1 MIQDNPLSNKDEI
14 TNVISTEQKQIDDS
28 NPVEEKN
35 IQNADATI
43 DAYIPTSEVCDTL
56 NMSAPIRM
64 LYDMN
69 KNLKEID
76 RKVRGIDLFVMEQL
90 GYKDMIELCR
100 CFSAE
105 QIDGIAAAITQI
117 SEGKA
122 LILGDMAGSG
132 KGRMIAGVLRYAKVQ
147 GKKPIFI
154 TERPNLYSDIYR
166 DMIAI
171 GLDAGIPIKFRS
183 GEVEKTVEV
192 SREIVISAMKE
203 DIDNDDF
210 DLEGF
215 DGDLLFKK
223 GNKELTEQ
231 AIDAYRAENFPD
243 QVMKV
248 YKYTTNKSYEEDI
261 IGEKR
266 FVPFIINGASSKTE
280 IKDENGNIL
289 YKGLPA
295 AKLNEI
301 LSSKTL
307 GEEYDCVLATYSQFS
322 SMRASKKVE
331 FMMEVAKD
339 NIVCMDESHNS
350 SGASRRGSI
359 LQNIVE
365 GTKGNLFASATYA
378 KRPDNMP
385 IYAIK
390 SNIADADLTSE
401 ELISALTKGGVAMQE
416 IISSQLVAE
425 GQMIRRERSYEGIEI
440 NYMTLDESA
449 EVKEPDFNLKNAHY
463 AIADRFLS
471 VIRDI
476 IKFVQKDVNPIVNV
490 KRQKWIESECGVEL
504 ANQILFGNRDEK
516 DAARAVCQADLYNN
530 NAYQGIFNIINQLF
544 FSINAEAVA
553 TWAIYRMKQGK
564 KPIIALASTME
575 SALDYALEE
584 SEGSKIDVDFS
595 VILKRRLAN
604 ALSYTT
610 ISKEGAPE
618 KNRLDVEE
626 LSGKGQLNY
635 ETILESI
642 ENLLT
647 GITISPIDLIRKRI
661 AEAGFTVEEVTGRTR
676 IVEFDKSEESGYVKN
691 RNIPN
696 ATDVFNNFNNN
707 VIDCLIINQAGATG
721 SSAHSIKTTKVNQ
734 VNYENGIPVV
744 PTSLEN
750 REEVKQ
756 RCMIIL
762 EAERD
767 VNKEVQ
773 KRGRIFRTGMI
784 FNPMYDYIISAIPS
798 QKRLMMMLRK
808 KLRSLDANTSSNQKQ
823 SNEILDV
830 VDFLNEY
837 GDDVVAKYLADN
849 PEINNMIGNPVS
861 YKVIINE
868 NGETEN
874 IPDGSIQDLAHRA
887 TGRVA
892 ILSTEDQEKFY
903 NEVTDMYKAYQ
914 SKLVQ
919 EGRWNLE
926 VDSLDLQ
933 AKTLEKDAISVGN
946 PNKKSLFGGATFLEL
961 CEINNIRKPFTKN
974 YIRNLF
980 AGILSTKD
988 IKGNIVD
995 ISVDEYVTMLHDAI
1009 DSRAKEEY
1017 NHFYPQYIKA
1027 KQREIDGLSKD
1038 KRFTKIKNES
1048 KRAEALRD
1056 ETAHIIELWD
1066 EKIFQLESVYKRAEE
1081 FKEVVSFFKPKTI
1094 ISYRVQKQNF
1104 DGIVIGVKMD
1114 SGKWLSSYG
1123 FSLKIAFP
1131 SSLRQVEL
1139 SFASIQDIKKIM
1151 DSTDDVY
1158 DNRQREVLGKNLF
1171 NDWDDKIKDSISERV
1186 KRYIVTGNIIKAYGI
1201 PDLTKG
1207 QSKLISYSTIDKKV
1221 KKGILLEEGFNPYD
1235 LYVKIPIEA
1244 AKDIVSNS
1252 FGTSKV
1258 LVFGD
1263 DNIININPRVNK
1275 LIIRR
1280 NATKKKSYHIEKNNE
1295 LTQYLDSRWVKWGDY
1310 YEAEIY
1316 NKENAAKIVEVL
1328 YSLGFHMNMY
1338 FQDFKTIAHRYD
1350 VEDRAREE
1358 DAVEEMIRKYNAN
1371 LEAYEKEQN
1380 KPFELAAAADL
1391 KRMQE
1396 MEKELYELR
1405 KEKENNKAMR
1415 ILVDTLNFA
1424 KKYKEK
1430 EMSKMALGGEFG
1442 IGISTI
1448 GDAQEDDSFQFISDA
1463 TEVKEIL
1470 THFDPKFSEIDELT
1484 NEPYSDSIGGLFVK
1498 YKDGDIVY
1506 VLAYEGSIPSI
1517 EKPVLE
1523 VYPTNK
1529 YFN

>member
-1 MIQDNPLSNKDEI
+1 MQDNPISNKDEI
-14 TNVISTEQKQIDDS
+14 VNVISTEQKQIDDS

-64 LYDMN
+64 LFDMN
-69 KNLKEID
+69 KNLKDID

-100 CFSAE
+100 AFSAE

-132 KGRMIAGVLRYAKVQ
+132 KGRMIAGVLRYAKMQ

-192 SREIVISAMKE
+192 SRELVISAMKE

-261 IGEKR
+261 QGKKR

-280 IKDENGNIL
+280 IKDEDGNIL
-289 YKGLPA
+289 YKGLPSV
-295 AKLNEI
+295 KLNEV

-378 KRPDNMP
+378 KRADNMP
-385 IYAIK
+385 IYSIK

-476 IKFVQKDVNPIVNV
+476 IKFVQKDVNPIVHA
-490 KRQKWIESECGVEL
+490 KRQGWIESECGVEL

-530 NAYQGIFNIINQLF
+530 NAYQGIFNIVNQLF

-553 TWAIYRMKQGK
+553 TWAVYRMKQGK

-575 SALDYALEE
+575 SALDYAIEE
-584 SEGSKIDVDFS
+584 STGSKIDVDFS

-610 ISKEGAPE
+610 ISKEGVPE
-618 KNRLDVEE
+618 KNRLDIEE
-626 LSGKGQLNY
+626 LGGKAQLNY
-635 ETILESI
+635 ETIVESI
-642 ENLLT
+642 DSLLT

-676 IVEFDKSEESGYVKN
+676 IVEFDKTEESGYVKN

-750 REEVKQ
+750 TEEVKQ

-784 FNPMYDYIISAIPS
+784 FNPIYDYIISAIPS

-837 GDDVVAKYLADN
+837 GDEVVAKYLANN
-849 PEINNMIGNPVS
+849 PEVNNMIGNPVS
-861 YKVIINE
+861 YETIINE

-874 IPDGSIQDLAHRA
+874 IPSGSIQELAHRA

-914 SKLVQ
+914 SKLIQ

-933 AKTLEKDAISVGN
+933 AKTIEKDAISVGN
-946 PNKKSLFGGATFLEL
+946 PKKKSLFGGATFLEL
-961 CEINNIRKPFTKN
+961 CEINNIRKPFNKN
-974 YIRNLF
+974 YLRNLF

-995 ISVDEYVTMLHDAI
+995 VSIEEYVDMLHDAI
-1009 DSRAKEEY
+1009 DNRAKEEY

-1027 KQREIDGLSKD
+1027 KQREVDGLSKD

-1066 EKIFQLESVYKRAEE
+1066 EKISQLESVYKRAKE

-1094 ISYRVQKQNF
+1094 VSYKVQKQNF

-1139 SFASIQDIKKIM
+1139 SFASIQDIKRIM

-1186 KRYIVTGNIIKAYGI
+1186 KRYIVTGNILKAYGI
-1201 PDLTKG
+1201 PELSSG
-1207 QSKLISYSTIDKKV
+1207 QNKLISYSTIDKKV
-1221 KKGILLEEGFNPYD
+1221 KKGILLEEGFNPYQ
-1235 LYVKIPIEA
+1235 LYVKIPVEA
-1244 AKDIVSNS
+1244 AKDIVGNAL
-1252 FGTSKV
+1252 GTSKV

-1263 DNIININPRVNK
+1263 EDVIKIVPRANK
-1275 LIIRR
+1275 LLLRR
-1280 NATKKKSYHIEKNNE
+1280 EATKKKSYHIDKNNE
-1295 LTQYLDSRWVKWGDY
+1295 LNQYLDSRWTKWGDY
-1310 YEAEIY
+1310 YDADIVG
-1316 NKENAAKIVEVL
+1316 KENTEKIIEIL
-1328 YSLGFHMNMY
+1328 YSLGFPMNMY
-1338 FQDFKTIAHRYD
+1338 FEEFKTIAHRYD
-1350 VEDRAREE
+1350 VQDRAREE

-1371 LEAYEKEQN
+1371 LEEYEKEQN

-1391 KRMQE
+1391 KKMQE

-1430 EMSKMALGGEFG
+1430 EMSKMEFGGEFG
-1442 IGISTI
+1442 FGIKTI
-1448 GDAQEDDSFQFISDA
+1448 GDAQEDGSLQFISDS

-1470 THFDPKFSEIDELT
+1470 THFDPKFSEVDELT

-1498 YKDGDIVY
+1498 YKDGDIVF

>member
-1 MIQDNPLSNKDEI
+1 MQNDLKNTNEI
-14 TNVISTEQKQIDDS
+14 TNVINTEQHQIDDS
-28 NPVEEKN
+28 NPIEEKN

-64 LYDMN
+64 LFDMN
-69 KNLKEID
+69 KNLKDID

-100 CFSAE
+100 AFSAE

-132 KGRMIAGVLRYAKVQ
+132 KGRMIAGVLRYAKMQ

-192 SREIVISAMKE
+192 SRELVISAMKE

-261 IGEKR
+261 QGEKR

-280 IKDENGNIL
+280 IKDEDGNIL
-289 YKGLPA
+289 YKGLPSV
-295 AKLNEI
+295 KLNEV

-378 KRPDNMP
+378 KRADNMP
-385 IYAIK
+385 IYSIK

-476 IKFVQKDVNPIVNV
+476 IKFVQKDVNPIVHA
-490 KRQKWIESECGVEL
+490 KRQGWIESECGVEL
-504 ANQILFGNRDEK
+504 ANQILFGSRDEK

-530 NAYQGIFNIINQLF
+530 NAYQGIFNIVNQLF

-553 TWAIYRMKQGK
+553 TWAVYRMKQGK

-575 SALDYALEE
+575 SALDYAIEE
-584 SEGSKIDVDFS
+584 STGSKIDVDFS

-610 ISKEGAPE
+610 ISKEGVPE
-618 KNRLDVEE
+618 KNRLDIEE
-626 LSGKGQLNY
+626 LGGKAQLNY
-635 ETILESI
+635 ETIVESI
-642 ENLLT
+642 DSLLT

-676 IVEFDKSEESGYVKN
+676 IVEFDKTEESGYVKN

-750 REEVKQ
+750 TEEVKQ

-784 FNPMYDYIISAIPS
+784 FNPIYDYIISAIPS

-837 GDDVVAKYLADN
+837 GDEVVAKYLANN
-849 PEINNMIGNPVS
+849 PEVNNMIGNPVS
-861 YKVIINE
+861 YETIINE

-874 IPDGSIQDLAHRA
+874 IPSGSIQELAHRA

-914 SKLVQ
+914 SKLIQ

-933 AKTLEKDAISVGN
+933 AKTIEKDAISVGN
-946 PNKKSLFGGATFLEL
+946 PKKKSLFGGATFLEL
-961 CEINNIRKPFTKN
+961 CEINNIRKPFNKN
-974 YIRNLF
+974 YLRNLF

-995 ISVDEYVTMLHDAI
+995 VSIEEYVDMLHDAI
-1009 DSRAKEEY
+1009 DNRAKEEY

-1027 KQREIDGLSKD
+1027 KQREVDGLIKD

-1066 EKIFQLESVYKRAEE
+1066 EKISQLESVYKRAEQ

-1094 ISYRVQKQNF
+1094 VSYKVQKQNF

-1139 SFASIQDIKKIM
+1139 SFASIQDIKRIM

-1186 KRYIVTGNIIKAYGI
+1186 KRYIVTGNILKAYGI
-1201 PDLTKG
+1201 PELSSG
-1207 QSKLISYSTIDKKV
+1207 QNKLISYSTIDKKV
-1221 KKGILLEEGFNPYD
+1221 KKGILLEEGFNPYA
-1235 LYVKIPIEA
+1235 LYVKIPVEA
-1244 AKDIVSNS
+1244 AKDIVGNAL
-1252 FGTSKV
+1252 GTSKV

-1263 DNIININPRVNK
+1263 EDVIKIVPRANK
-1275 LIIRR
+1275 LLLRR
-1280 NATKKKSYHIEKNNE
+1280 EATKKKSYHIDKNNE
-1295 LTQYLDSRWVKWGDY
+1295 LNQYLDSRWTKWGDY
-1310 YEAEIY
+1310 YDADIVG
-1316 NKENAAKIVEVL
+1316 KENAEKIIEIL
-1328 YSLGFHMNMY
+1328 YSLGFPMNMY
-1338 FQDFKTIAHRYD
+1338 FEEFKTIAHRYD
-1350 VEDRAREE
+1350 VQDRAREE

-1371 LEAYEKEQN
+1371 LEEYEKEQN

-1391 KRMQE
+1391 KKMQE

-1430 EMSKMALGGEFG
+1430 EMSKMEFGGEFG
-1442 IGISTI
+1442 FGIKTI
-1448 GDAQEDDSFQFISDA
+1448 GDAQEDGSLQFISDS

-1470 THFDPKFSEIDELT
+1470 THFDQKFSEVDELT

-1498 YKDGDIVY
+1498 YKDGDIVF

>member
-1 MIQDNPLSNKDEI
+1 MQDNPISNKDEI
-14 TNVISTEQKQIDDS
+14 VNVISTEQKQIDDS

-64 LYDMN
+64 LFDMN
-69 KNLKEID
+69 KNLKDID

-100 CFSAE
+100 AFSAE

-132 KGRMIAGVLRYAKVQ
+132 KGRMIAGVLRYAKMQ

-192 SREIVISAMKE
+192 SRELVISAMKE

-223 GNKELTEQ
+223 GNKEITEQ

-261 IGEKR
+261 QGKKR

-280 IKDENGNIL
+280 IKDEDGNIL
-289 YKGLPA
+289 YKGLPSV
-295 AKLNEI
+295 KLNEV

-378 KRPDNMP
+378 KRADNMP
-385 IYAIK
+385 IYSIK

-476 IKFVQKDVNPIVNV
+476 IKFVQKDVNPIVHA
-490 KRQKWIESECGVEL
+490 KRQGWIESECGVEL

-530 NAYQGIFNIINQLF
+530 NAYQGIFNIVNQLF

-553 TWAIYRMKQGK
+553 TWAVYRMKQGK

-575 SALDYALEE
+575 SALDYAIEE
-584 SEGSKIDVDFS
+584 STGSKIDVDFS

-610 ISKEGAPE
+610 ISKEGVPE
-618 KNRLDVEE
+618 KNRLDIEE
-626 LSGKGQLNY
+626 LGGKAQLNY
-635 ETILESI
+635 ETIVESI
-642 ENLLT
+642 DSLLT

-676 IVEFDKSEESGYVKN
+676 IVEFDKTEESGYVKN

-750 REEVKQ
+750 TEEVKQ

-784 FNPMYDYIISAIPS
+784 FNPIYDYIISAIPS

-837 GDDVVAKYLADN
+837 GDEVVAKYLANN
-849 PEINNMIGNPVS
+849 PEVNNMIGNPVS
-861 YKVIINE
+861 YETIINE

-874 IPDGSIQDLAHRA
+874 IPSGSIQELAHRA

-914 SKLVQ
+914 SKLIQ

-933 AKTLEKDAISVGN
+933 AKTIEKDAISVGN
-946 PNKKSLFGGATFLEL
+946 PKKKSLFGGATFLEL
-961 CEINNIRKPFTKN
+961 CEINNIRKPFNKN
-974 YIRNLF
+974 YLRNLF

-995 ISVDEYVTMLHDAI
+995 VSIEEYVDMLHDAI
-1009 DSRAKEEY
+1009 DNRAKEEY

-1027 KQREIDGLSKD
+1027 KQREVDGLSKD

-1066 EKIFQLESVYKRAEE
+1066 EKISQLESVYKRAKE

-1094 ISYRVQKQNF
+1094 VSYKVQKQNF

-1139 SFASIQDIKKIM
+1139 SFASIQDIKRIM

-1186 KRYIVTGNIIKAYGI
+1186 KRYIVTGNILKAYGI
-1201 PDLTKG
+1201 PELSSG
-1207 QSKLISYSTIDKKV
+1207 QNKLISYSTIDKKV
-1221 KKGILLEEGFNPYD
+1221 KKGILLEEGFNPYQ
-1235 LYVKIPIEA
+1235 LYVKIPVEA
-1244 AKDIVSNS
+1244 AKDIVGNAL
-1252 FGTSKV
+1252 GTSKV

-1263 DNIININPRVNK
+1263 EDVIKIVPRANK
-1275 LIIRR
+1275 LLLRR
-1280 NATKKKSYHIEKNNE
+1280 EATKKKSYHIDKNNE
-1295 LTQYLDSRWVKWGDY
+1295 LNQYLDSRWTKWGDY
-1310 YEAEIY
+1310 YDADIVG
-1316 NKENAAKIVEVL
+1316 KENTEKIIEIL
-1328 YSLGFHMNMY
+1328 YSLGFPMNMY
-1338 FQDFKTIAHRYD
+1338 FEEFKTIAHRYD
-1350 VEDRAREE
+1350 VQDRAREE

-1371 LEAYEKEQN
+1371 LEEYEKEQN

-1391 KRMQE
+1391 KKMQE

-1430 EMSKMALGGEFG
+1430 EMSKMEFGGEFG
-1442 IGISTI
+1442 FGIKTI
-1448 GDAQEDDSFQFISDA
+1448 GDAQEDGSLQFISDS

-1470 THFDPKFSEIDELT
+1470 THFDSKFSEVDELT

-1498 YKDGDIVY
+1498 YKDGDIVF

>member
-1 MIQDNPLSNKDEI
+1 MQDNPISNKDEI
-14 TNVISTEQKQIDDS
+14 VNVISTEQKQIDDS

-64 LYDMN
+64 LFDMN
-69 KNLKEID
+69 KNLKDID

-100 CFSAE
+100 AFSAE

-132 KGRMIAGVLRYAKVQ
+132 KGRMIAGVLRYAKMQ

-192 SREIVISAMKE
+192 SRELVISAMKE

-223 GNKELTEQ
+223 GNKEITEQ

-261 IGEKR
+261 QGKKR

-280 IKDENGNIL
+280 IKDEDGNIL
-289 YKGLPA
+289 YKGLPSV
-295 AKLNEI
+295 KLNEV

-378 KRPDNMP
+378 KRADNMP
-385 IYAIK
+385 IYSIK

-476 IKFVQKDVNPIVNV
+476 IKFVQKDVNPIVHA
-490 KRQKWIESECGVEL
+490 KRQGWIESECGVEL

-530 NAYQGIFNIINQLF
+530 NAYQGIFNIVNQLF

-553 TWAIYRMKQGK
+553 TWAVYRMKQGK

-575 SALDYALEE
+575 SALDYAIEE
-584 SEGSKIDVDFS
+584 STGSKIDVDFS

-610 ISKEGAPE
+610 ISKEGVPE
-618 KNRLDVEE
+618 KNRLDIEE
-626 LSGKGQLNY
+626 LGGKAQLNY
-635 ETILESI
+635 ETIVESI
-642 ENLLT
+642 DSLLT

-676 IVEFDKSEESGYVKN
+676 IVEFDKTEESGYVKN

-750 REEVKQ
+750 TEEVKQ

-784 FNPMYDYIISAIPS
+784 FNPIYDYIISAIPS

-837 GDDVVAKYLADN
+837 GDEVVAKYLANN
-849 PEINNMIGNPVS
+849 PEVNNMIGNPVS
-861 YKVIINE
+861 YETIINE

-874 IPDGSIQDLAHRA
+874 IPSGSIQELAHRA

-914 SKLVQ
+914 SKLIQ

-933 AKTLEKDAISVGN
+933 AKTIEKDAISVGN
-946 PNKKSLFGGATFLEL
+946 PKKKSLFGGATFLEL
-961 CEINNIRKPFTKN
+961 CEINNIRKPFNKN
-974 YIRNLF
+974 YLRNLF

-995 ISVDEYVTMLHDAI
+995 VSIEEYVDMLHDAI
-1009 DSRAKEEY
+1009 DNRAKEEY

-1027 KQREIDGLSKD
+1027 KQREVDGLSKD

-1066 EKIFQLESVYKRAEE
+1066 EKISQLESVYKRAKE

-1094 ISYRVQKQNF
+1094 VSYKVQKQNF

-1139 SFASIQDIKKIM
+1139 SFASIQDIKRIM

-1186 KRYIVTGNIIKAYGI
+1186 KRYIVTGNILKAYGI
-1201 PDLTKG
+1201 PELSSG
-1207 QSKLISYSTIDKKV
+1207 QNKLISYSTIDKKV
-1221 KKGILLEEGFNPYD
+1221 KKGILLEEGFNPYQ
-1235 LYVKIPIEA
+1235 LYVKIPVEA
-1244 AKDIVSNS
+1244 AKDIVGNAL
-1252 FGTSKV
+1252 GTSKV

-1263 DNIININPRVNK
+1263 EDVIKIVPRANK
-1275 LIIRR
+1275 LLLRR
-1280 NATKKKSYHIEKNNE
+1280 EATKKKSYHIDKNNE
-1295 LTQYLDSRWVKWGDY
+1295 LNQYLDSRWTKWGDY
-1310 YEAEIY
+1310 YDADIVG
-1316 NKENAAKIVEVL
+1316 KENTEKIIEIL
-1328 YSLGFHMNMY
+1328 YSLGFPMNMY
-1338 FQDFKTIAHRYD
+1338 FEEFKTIAHRYD
-1350 VEDRAREE
+1350 VQDRAREE

-1371 LEAYEKEQN
+1371 LEEYEKEQN

-1391 KRMQE
+1391 KKMQE

-1430 EMSKMALGGEFG
+1430 EMSKMEFGGEFG
-1442 IGISTI
+1442 FGIKTI
-1448 GDAQEDDSFQFISDA
+1448 GDAQEDGSLQFISDS

-1470 THFDPKFSEIDELT
+1470 THFDPKFSEVDELT

-1498 YKDGDIVY
+1498 YKDGDIVF

>member
-1 MIQDNPLSNKDEI
+1 MQDNPISNKDEI
-14 TNVISTEQKQIDDS
+14 VNVISTEQKQIDDS

-64 LYDMN
+64 LFDMN
-69 KNLKEID
+69 KNLKDID

-100 CFSAE
+100 AFSAE

-132 KGRMIAGVLRYAKVQ
+132 KGRMIAGVLRYAKMQ

-192 SREIVISAMKE
+192 SRELVISAMKE

-261 IGEKR
+261 QGEKR

-280 IKDENGNIL
+280 IKDEDGNIL
-289 YKGLPA
+289 YKGLPSV
-295 AKLNEI
+295 KLNEV

-378 KRPDNMP
+378 KRADNMP
-385 IYAIK
+385 IYSIK

-476 IKFVQKDVNPIVNV
+476 IKFVQKDVNPIVHA
-490 KRQKWIESECGVEL
+490 KRQGWIESECGVEL

-530 NAYQGIFNIINQLF
+530 NAYQGIFNIVNQLF

-553 TWAIYRMKQGK
+553 TWAVYRMKQGK

-575 SALDYALEE
+575 SALDYAIEE
-584 SEGSKIDVDFS
+584 STGSKIDVDFS

-610 ISKEGAPE
+610 ISKEGVPE
-618 KNRLDVEE
+618 KNRLDIEE
-626 LSGKGQLNY
+626 LGGKAQLNY
-635 ETILESI
+635 ETIVESI
-642 ENLLT
+642 DSLLT

-676 IVEFDKSEESGYVKN
+676 IVEFDKTEESGYVKN

-750 REEVKQ
+750 TEEVKQ

-784 FNPMYDYIISAIPS
+784 FNPIYDYIISAIPS

-837 GDDVVAKYLADN
+837 GDEVVAKYLANN
-849 PEINNMIGNPVS
+849 PEVNNMIGNPVS
-861 YKVIINE
+861 YETIINE

-874 IPDGSIQDLAHRA
+874 IPSGSIQELAHRA

-914 SKLVQ
+914 SKLIQ

-933 AKTLEKDAISVGN
+933 AKTIEKDAISVGN
-946 PNKKSLFGGATFLEL
+946 PKKKSLFGGATFLEL
-961 CEINNIRKPFTKN
+961 CEINNIRKPFNKN
-974 YIRNLF
+974 YLRNLF

-995 ISVDEYVTMLHDAI
+995 VSIEEYVDMLHDAI
-1009 DSRAKEEY
+1009 DNRAKEEY

-1027 KQREIDGLSKD
+1027 KQREVDGLSKD

-1066 EKIFQLESVYKRAEE
+1066 EKISQLESVYKRAKE

-1094 ISYRVQKQNF
+1094 VSYKVQKQNF

-1139 SFASIQDIKKIM
+1139 SFASIQDIKRIM

-1186 KRYIVTGNIIKAYGI
+1186 KRYIVTGNILKAYGI
-1201 PDLTKG
+1201 PELSSG
-1207 QSKLISYSTIDKKV
+1207 QNKLISYSTIDKKV
-1221 KKGILLEEGFNPYD
+1221 KKGILLEEGFNPYQ
-1235 LYVKIPIEA
+1235 LYVKIPVEA
-1244 AKDIVSNS
+1244 AKDIVGNAL
-1252 FGTSKV
+1252 GTSKV

-1263 DNIININPRVNK
+1263 EDVIKIVPRANK
-1275 LIIRR
+1275 LLLRR
-1280 NATKKKSYHIEKNNE
+1280 EATKKKSYHIDKNNE
-1295 LTQYLDSRWVKWGDY
+1295 LNQYLDSRWTKWGDY
-1310 YEAEIY
+1310 YDADIVG
-1316 NKENAAKIVEVL
+1316 KENTEKIIEIL
-1328 YSLGFHMNMY
+1328 YSLGFPMNMY
-1338 FQDFKTIAHRYD
+1338 FEEFKTIAHRYD
-1350 VEDRAREE
+1350 VQDRAREE

-1371 LEAYEKEQN
+1371 LEEYEKEQN

-1391 KRMQE
+1391 KKMQE

-1430 EMSKMALGGEFG
+1430 EMSKMEFGGEFG
-1442 IGISTI
+1442 FGIKTI
-1448 GDAQEDDSFQFISDA
+1448 GDAQEDGSLQFISDS

-1470 THFDPKFSEIDELT
+1470 THFDPKFSEVDELT

-1498 YKDGDIVY
+1498 YKDGDIVF

>member
-1 MIQDNPLSNKDEI
+1 MQDNPISNKDQI

-64 LYDMN
+64 LFDMN
-69 KNLKEID
+69 KNLKDID

-100 CFSAE
+100 AFSAE

-132 KGRMIAGVLRYAKVQ
+132 KGRMIAGVLRYAKMQ

-192 SREIVISAMKE
+192 SRELVISAMKE

-223 GNKELTEQ
+223 GNKEITEQ

-261 IGEKR
+261 QGKKR

-280 IKDENGNIL
+280 IKDEDGNIL
-289 YKGLPA
+289 YKGLPSV
-295 AKLNEI
+295 KLNEV

-378 KRPDNMP
+378 KRADNMP
-385 IYAIK
+385 IYSIK

-476 IKFVQKDVNPIVNV
+476 IKFVQKDVNPIVHA
-490 KRQKWIESECGVEL
+490 KRQGWIESECGVEL

-530 NAYQGIFNIINQLF
+530 NAYQGIFNIVNQLF

-553 TWAIYRMKQGK
+553 TWAVYRMKQGK

-575 SALDYALEE
+575 SALDYAIEE
-584 SEGSKIDVDFS
+584 STGSKIDVDFS

-610 ISKEGAPE
+610 ISKEGVPE
-618 KNRLDVEE
+618 KNRLDIEE
-626 LSGKGQLNY
+626 LGGKAQLNY
-635 ETILESI
+635 ETIVESI
-642 ENLLT
+642 DSLLT

-676 IVEFDKSEESGYVKN
+676 IVEFDKTEESGYVKN

-750 REEVKQ
+750 TEEVKQ

-784 FNPMYDYIISAIPS
+784 FNPIYDYIISAIPS

-837 GDDVVAKYLADN
+837 GDEVVAKYLANN
-849 PEINNMIGNPVS
+849 PEVNNMIGNPVS
-861 YKVIINE
+861 YETIINE

-874 IPDGSIQDLAHRA
+874 IPSGSIQELAHRA

-914 SKLVQ
+914 SKLIQ

-933 AKTLEKDAISVGN
+933 AKTIEKDAISVGN
-946 PNKKSLFGGATFLEL
+946 PKKKSLFGGATFLEL
-961 CEINNIRKPFTKN
+961 CEINNIRKPFNKN
-974 YIRNLF
+974 YLRNLF

-995 ISVDEYVTMLHDAI
+995 VSIEEYVDMLHDAI
-1009 DSRAKEEY
+1009 DNRAKEEY

-1027 KQREIDGLSKD
+1027 KQREVDGLSKD

-1066 EKIFQLESVYKRAEE
+1066 EKISQLESVYKRAKE

-1094 ISYRVQKQNF
+1094 VSYKVQKQNF

-1139 SFASIQDIKKIM
+1139 SFASIQDIKRIM

-1186 KRYIVTGNIIKAYGI
+1186 KRYIVTGNILKAYGI
-1201 PDLTKG
+1201 PELSSG
-1207 QSKLISYSTIDKKV
+1207 QNKLISYSTIDKKV
-1221 KKGILLEEGFNPYD
+1221 KKGILLEEGFNPYQ
-1235 LYVKIPIEA
+1235 LYVKIPVEA
-1244 AKDIVSNS
+1244 AKDIVGNAL
-1252 FGTSKV
+1252 GTSKV

-1263 DNIININPRVNK
+1263 EDVIKIVPRANK
-1275 LIIRR
+1275 LLLRR
-1280 NATKKKSYHIEKNNE
+1280 EATKKKSYHIDKNNE
-1295 LTQYLDSRWVKWGDY
+1295 LNQYLDSRWTKWGDY
-1310 YEAEIY
+1310 YDADIVG
-1316 NKENAAKIVEVL
+1316 KENTEKIIEIL
-1328 YSLGFHMNMY
+1328 YSLGFPMNMY
-1338 FQDFKTIAHRYD
+1338 FEEFKTIAHRYD
-1350 VEDRAREE
+1350 IQDRAREE

-1371 LEAYEKEQN
+1371 LEEYEKEQN

-1391 KRMQE
+1391 KKMQE

-1430 EMSKMALGGEFG
+1430 EMSKMEFGGEFG
-1442 IGISTI
+1442 FGIKTI
-1448 GDAQEDDSFQFISDA
+1448 GDAQEDDSLQFISDS

-1470 THFDPKFSEIDELT
+1470 THFDSKFSEVDELT

-1498 YKDGDIVY
+1498 YKDGDIVF

>member
-1 MIQDNPLSNKDEI
+1 MQDNPISNKDEI
-14 TNVISTEQKQIDDS
+14 VNVISTEQKQIDDS

-64 LYDMN
+64 LFDMN
-69 KNLKEID
+69 KNLKDID

-100 CFSAE
+100 AFSAE

-132 KGRMIAGVLRYAKVQ
+132 KGRMIAGVLRYAKMQ

-192 SREIVISAMKE
+192 SRELVISAMKE

-223 GNKELTEQ
+223 GNKEITEQ

-261 IGEKR
+261 QGKKR

-280 IKDENGNIL
+280 IKDEDGNIL
-289 YKGLPA
+289 YKGLPSV
-295 AKLNEI
+295 KLNEV

-378 KRPDNMP
+378 KRADNMP
-385 IYAIK
+385 IYSIK

-476 IKFVQKDVNPIVNV
+476 IKFVQKDVNPIVHA
-490 KRQKWIESECGVEL
+490 KRQGWIESECGVEL
-504 ANQILFGNRDEK
+504 ANQILFGSRDEK

-530 NAYQGIFNIINQLF
+530 NAYQGIFNIVNQLF

-553 TWAIYRMKQGK
+553 TWAVYRMKQGK

-575 SALDYALEE
+575 SALDYAIEE
-584 SEGSKIDVDFS
+584 STGSKIDVDFS

-610 ISKEGAPE
+610 ISKEGVSE
-618 KNRLDVEE
+618 KNRLDIEE
-626 LSGKGQLNY
+626 LGGKAQLNY
-635 ETILESI
+635 ETIVESI
-642 ENLLT
+642 DSLLT

-676 IVEFDKSEESGYVKN
+676 IVEFDKTEESGYVKN

-750 REEVKQ
+750 TEEVKQ

-784 FNPMYDYIISAIPS
+784 FNPIYDYIISAIPS

-837 GDDVVAKYLADN
+837 GDEVVAKYLANN
-849 PEINNMIGNPVS
+849 PEVNNMIGNPVS
-861 YKVIINE
+861 YETIINE

-874 IPDGSIQDLAHRA
+874 IPSGSIQELAHRA

-914 SKLVQ
+914 SKLIQ

-933 AKTLEKDAISVGN
+933 AKTIEKDAISVGN
-946 PNKKSLFGGATFLEL
+946 PKKKSLFGGATFLEL
-961 CEINNIRKPFTKN
+961 CEINNIRKPFNKN
-974 YIRNLF
+974 YLRNLF

-995 ISVDEYVTMLHDAI
+995 VSIEEYVDMLHDAI
-1009 DSRAKEEY
+1009 DNRAKEEY

-1027 KQREIDGLSKD
+1027 KQREVDGLIKD

-1066 EKIFQLESVYKRAEE
+1066 EKISQLESVYKRAEQ

-1094 ISYRVQKQNF
+1094 VSYKVQKQNF

-1139 SFASIQDIKKIM
+1139 SFASIQDIKRIM

-1186 KRYIVTGNIIKAYGI
+1186 KRYIVTGNILKAYGI
-1201 PDLTKG
+1201 PELSSG
-1207 QSKLISYSTIDKKV
+1207 QNKLISYSTIDKKV
-1221 KKGILLEEGFNPYD
+1221 KKGILLEEGFNPYA
-1235 LYVKIPIEA
+1235 LYVKIPVEA
-1244 AKDIVSNS
+1244 AKDIVGNAL
-1252 FGTSKV
+1252 GTSKV

-1263 DNIININPRVNK
+1263 DDIIKITPRANK
-1275 LIIRR
+1275 LLLRR
-1280 NATKKKSYHIEKNNE
+1280 EATKKKSYHIDKNNE
-1295 LTQYLDSRWVKWGDY
+1295 LNQYLDSRWTKWGDY
-1310 YEAEIY
+1310 YEADIVG
-1316 NKENAAKIVEVL
+1316 KENAEKIIEIL
-1328 YSLGFHMNMY
+1328 YSLGFPMNMY
-1338 FQDFKTIAHRYD
+1338 FEEFKTIAHRYD
-1350 VEDRAREE
+1350 VQDRAREE

-1371 LEAYEKEQN
+1371 LEEYEKEQN

-1391 KRMQE
+1391 KKMQE

-1430 EMSKMALGGEFG
+1430 EMSKMEFGGEFG
-1442 IGISTI
+1442 FGIKTI
-1448 GDAQEDDSFQFISDA
+1448 GDAQEDGSLQFISDS

-1470 THFDPKFSEIDELT
+1470 THFDPKFSEVDELT

-1498 YKDGDIVY
+1498 YKDGDIVF

>member
-1 MIQDNPLSNKDEI
+1 MQDNPISNKDQI

-64 LYDMN
+64 LFDMN
-69 KNLKEID
+69 KNLKDID

-100 CFSAE
+100 AFSAE

-132 KGRMIAGVLRYAKVQ
+132 KGRMIAGVLRYAKMQ

-192 SREIVISAMKE
+192 SRELVISAMKE

-261 IGEKR
+261 QGEKR

-280 IKDENGNIL
+280 IKDEDGNIL
-289 YKGLPA
+289 YKGLPSV
-295 AKLNEI
+295 KLNEV

-378 KRPDNMP
+378 KRADNMP
-385 IYAIK
+385 IYSIK

-476 IKFVQKDVNPIVNV
+476 IKFVQKDVNPIVHA
-490 KRQKWIESECGVEL
+490 KRQGWIESECGVEL

-530 NAYQGIFNIINQLF
+530 NAYQGIFNIVNQLF

-553 TWAIYRMKQGK
+553 TWAVYRMKQGK

-575 SALDYALEE
+575 SALDYAIEE
-584 SEGSKIDVDFS
+584 STGSKIDVDFS

-610 ISKEGAPE
+610 ISKEGVPE
-618 KNRLDVEE
+618 KNRLDIEE
-626 LSGKGQLNY
+626 LGGKAQLNY
-635 ETILESI
+635 ETIVESI
-642 ENLLT
+642 DSLLT

-676 IVEFDKSEESGYVKN
+676 IVEFDKTEESGYVKN

-750 REEVKQ
+750 TEEVKQ

-784 FNPMYDYIISAIPS
+784 FNPIYDYIISAIPS

-837 GDDVVAKYLADN
+837 GDEVVAKYLANN
-849 PEINNMIGNPVS
+849 PEVNNMIGNPVS
-861 YKVIINE
+861 YETIINE

-874 IPDGSIQDLAHRA
+874 IPSGSIQELAHRA

-914 SKLVQ
+914 SKLIQ

-933 AKTLEKDAISVGN
+933 AKTIEKDAISVGN
-946 PNKKSLFGGATFLEL
+946 PKKKSLFGGATFLEL
-961 CEINNIRKPFTKN
+961 CEINNIRKPFNKN
-974 YIRNLF
+974 YLRNLF

-995 ISVDEYVTMLHDAI
+995 VSIEEYVDMLHDAI
-1009 DSRAKEEY
+1009 DNRAKEEY

-1027 KQREIDGLSKD
+1027 KQREVDGLSKD

-1066 EKIFQLESVYKRAEE
+1066 EKISQLESVYKRAKE

-1094 ISYRVQKQNF
+1094 VSYKVQKQNF

-1139 SFASIQDIKKIM
+1139 SFASIQDIKRIM

-1186 KRYIVTGNIIKAYGI
+1186 KRYIVTGNILKAYGI
-1201 PDLTKG
+1201 PELSSG
-1207 QSKLISYSTIDKKV
+1207 QNKLISYSTIDKKV
-1221 KKGILLEEGFNPYD
+1221 KKGILLEEGFNPYQ
-1235 LYVKIPIEA
+1235 LYVKIPVEA
-1244 AKDIVSNS
+1244 AKDIVGNAL
-1252 FGTSKV
+1252 GTSKV

-1263 DNIININPRVNK
+1263 EDVIKIVPRANK
-1275 LIIRR
+1275 LLLRR
-1280 NATKKKSYHIEKNNE
+1280 EATKKKSYHIDKNNE
-1295 LTQYLDSRWVKWGDY
+1295 LNQYLDSRWTKWGDY
-1310 YEAEIY
+1310 YDADIVG
-1316 NKENAAKIVEVL
+1316 KENTEKIIEIL
-1328 YSLGFHMNMY
+1328 YSLGFPMNMY
-1338 FQDFKTIAHRYD
+1338 FEEFKTIAHRYD
-1350 VEDRAREE
+1350 VQDRAREE

-1371 LEAYEKEQN
+1371 LEEYEKEQN

-1391 KRMQE
+1391 KKMQE

-1430 EMSKMALGGEFG
+1430 EMSKMEFGGEFG
-1442 IGISTI
+1442 FGIKTI
-1448 GDAQEDDSFQFISDA
+1448 GDAQEDDSLQFISDS

-1470 THFDPKFSEIDELT
+1470 THFDPKFSEVDELT

-1498 YKDGDIVY
+1498 YKDGDIVF

>member
-1 MIQDNPLSNKDEI
+1 MQDNPISNKDEI
-14 TNVISTEQKQIDDS
+14 VNVISTEQKQIDDS

-64 LYDMN
+64 LFDMN
-69 KNLKEID
+69 KNLKDID

-100 CFSAE
+100 AFSAE

-132 KGRMIAGVLRYAKVQ
+132 KGRMIAGVLRYAKMQ

-192 SREIVISAMKE
+192 SRELVISAMKE

-223 GNKELTEQ
+223 GNKEITEQ

-261 IGEKR
+261 QGKKR

-280 IKDENGNIL
+280 IKDEDGNIL
-289 YKGLPA
+289 YKGLPSV
-295 AKLNEI
+295 KLNEV

-378 KRPDNMP
+378 KRADNMP
-385 IYAIK
+385 IYSIK

-476 IKFVQKDVNPIVNV
+476 IKFVQKDVNPIVHA
-490 KRQKWIESECGVEL
+490 KRQGWIESECGVEL

-530 NAYQGIFNIINQLF
+530 NAYQGIFNIVNQLF

-553 TWAIYRMKQGK
+553 TWAVYRMKQGK

-575 SALDYALEE
+575 SALDYAIEE
-584 SEGSKIDVDFS
+584 STGSKIDVDFS

-610 ISKEGAPE
+610 ISKEGVPE
-618 KNRLDVEE
+618 KNRLDIEE
-626 LSGKGQLNY
+626 LGGKAQLNY
-635 ETILESI
+635 ETIVESI
-642 ENLLT
+642 DSLLT

-750 REEVKQ
+750 TEEVKQ

-784 FNPMYDYIISAIPS
+784 FNPIYDYIISAIPS

-837 GDDVVAKYLADN
+837 GDEVVAKYLANN
-849 PEINNMIGNPVS
+849 PEVNNMIGNPVS
-861 YKVIINE
+861 YETIINE

-874 IPDGSIQDLAHRA
+874 IPSGSIQELAHRA

-914 SKLVQ
+914 SKLIQ

-933 AKTLEKDAISVGN
+933 AKTIEKDAISVGN
-946 PNKKSLFGGATFLEL
+946 PKKKSLFGGATFLEL
-961 CEINNIRKPFTKN
+961 CEINNIRKPFNKN
-974 YIRNLF
+974 YLRNLF

-995 ISVDEYVTMLHDAI
+995 VSIEEYVDMLHDAI
-1009 DSRAKEEY
+1009 DNRAKEEY

-1027 KQREIDGLSKD
+1027 KQREVDGLSKD

-1066 EKIFQLESVYKRAEE
+1066 EKISQLESVYKRAKE

-1094 ISYRVQKQNF
+1094 VSYKVQKQNF

-1139 SFASIQDIKKIM
+1139 SFASIQDIKRIM

-1186 KRYIVTGNIIKAYGI
+1186 KRYIVTGNILKAYGI
-1201 PDLTKG
+1201 PELSSG
-1207 QSKLISYSTIDKKV
+1207 QNKLISYSTIDKKV
-1221 KKGILLEEGFNPYD
+1221 KKGILLEEGFNPYQ
-1235 LYVKIPIEA
+1235 LYVKIPVEA
-1244 AKDIVSNS
+1244 AKDIVGNAL
-1252 FGTSKV
+1252 GTSKV

-1263 DNIININPRVNK
+1263 EDVIKIVPRANK
-1275 LIIRR
+1275 LLLRR
-1280 NATKKKSYHIEKNNE
+1280 EATKKKSYHIDKNNE
-1295 LTQYLDSRWVKWGDY
+1295 LNQYLDSRWTKWGDY
-1310 YEAEIY
+1310 YDADIVG
-1316 NKENAAKIVEVL
+1316 KENTEKIIEIL
-1328 YSLGFHMNMY
+1328 YSLGFPMNMY
-1338 FQDFKTIAHRYD
+1338 FEEFKTIAHRYD
-1350 VEDRAREE
+1350 VQDRAREE

-1371 LEAYEKEQN
+1371 LEEYEKEQN

-1391 KRMQE
+1391 KKMQE

-1430 EMSKMALGGEFG
+1430 EMSKMEFGGEFG
-1442 IGISTI
+1442 FGIKTI
-1448 GDAQEDDSFQFISDA
+1448 GDAQEDGSLQFISDS

-1470 THFDPKFSEIDELT
+1470 THFDPKFSEVDELT

-1498 YKDGDIVY
+1498 YKDGDIVF

>member
-1 MIQDNPLSNKDEI
+1 MMQDNPISNKDQI

-64 LYDMN
+64 LFDMN
-69 KNLKEID
+69 KNLKDID

-100 CFSAE
+100 AFSAE

-132 KGRMIAGVLRYAKVQ
+132 KGRMIAGVLRYAKMQ

-192 SREIVISAMKE
+192 SRELVISAMKE

-261 IGEKR
+261 QGEKR

-280 IKDENGNIL
+280 IKDEDGNIL
-289 YKGLPA
+289 YKGLPSV
-295 AKLNEI
+295 KLNEV

-378 KRPDNMP
+378 KRADNMP
-385 IYAIK
+385 IYSIK

-476 IKFVQKDVNPIVNV
+476 IKFVQKDVNPIVHA
-490 KRQKWIESECGVEL
+490 KRQGWIESECGVEL
-504 ANQILFGNRDEK
+504 ANQILFGSRDEK

-530 NAYQGIFNIINQLF
+530 NAYQGIFNIVNQLF

-553 TWAIYRMKQGK
+553 TWAVYRMKQGK

-575 SALDYALEE
+575 SALDYAIEE
-584 SEGSKIDVDFS
+584 STGSKIDVDFS

-610 ISKEGAPE
+610 ISKEGVPE
-618 KNRLDVEE
+618 KNRLDIEE
-626 LSGKGQLNY
+626 LGGKAQLNY
-635 ETILESI
+635 ETIVESI
-642 ENLLT
+642 DSLLT

-750 REEVKQ
+750 TEEVKQ

-784 FNPMYDYIISAIPS
+784 FNPIYDYIISAIPS

-837 GDDVVAKYLADN
+837 GDEVVAKYLANN
-849 PEINNMIGNPVS
+849 PEVNNMIGNPVS
-861 YKVIINE
+861 YETIINE

-874 IPDGSIQDLAHRA
+874 IPSGSIQELAHRA

-914 SKLVQ
+914 SKLIQ

-933 AKTLEKDAISVGN
+933 AKTIEKDAISVGN
-946 PNKKSLFGGATFLEL
+946 PKKKSLFGGATFLEL
-961 CEINNIRKPFTKN
+961 CEINNIRKPFNKN
-974 YIRNLF
+974 YLRNLF

-995 ISVDEYVTMLHDAI
+995 VSIEEYVDMLHDAI
-1009 DSRAKEEY
+1009 DNRAKEEY

-1027 KQREIDGLSKD
+1027 KQREVDGLSKD

-1066 EKIFQLESVYKRAEE
+1066 EKISQLESVYKRAKE

-1094 ISYRVQKQNF
+1094 VSYKVQKQNF

-1139 SFASIQDIKKIM
+1139 SFASIQDIKRIM

-1186 KRYIVTGNIIKAYGI
+1186 KRYIVTGNILKAYGI
-1201 PDLTKG
+1201 PELSSG
-1207 QSKLISYSTIDKKV
+1207 QNKLISYSTIDKKV
-1221 KKGILLEEGFNPYD
+1221 KKGILLEEGFNPYQ
-1235 LYVKIPIEA
+1235 LYVKIPVEA
-1244 AKDIVSNS
+1244 AKDIVGNAL
-1252 FGTSKV
+1252 GTSKV

-1263 DNIININPRVNK
+1263 EDVIKIVPRANK
-1275 LIIRR
+1275 LLLRR
-1280 NATKKKSYHIEKNNE
+1280 EATKKKSYHIDKNNE
-1295 LTQYLDSRWVKWGDY
+1295 LNQYLDSRWTKWGDY
-1310 YEAEIY
+1310 YDADIVG
-1316 NKENAAKIVEVL
+1316 KENTEKIIEIL
-1328 YSLGFHMNMY
+1328 YSLGFPMNMY
-1338 FQDFKTIAHRYD
+1338 FEEFKTIAHRYD
-1350 VEDRAREE
+1350 IQDRAREE

-1371 LEAYEKEQN
+1371 LEEYEKEQN

-1391 KRMQE
+1391 KKMQE

-1430 EMSKMALGGEFG
+1430 EMSKMEFGGEFG
-1442 IGISTI
+1442 FGIKTI
-1448 GDAQEDDSFQFISDA
+1448 GDAQEDDSLQFISDS

-1470 THFDPKFSEIDELT
+1470 THFDSKFSEVDELT

-1498 YKDGDIVY
+1498 YKDGDIVF